1 MISYEQLLILVTLS
15 SVTLMALAT
24 IVLKRLGRRYDFIP
38 IYIAVAT
45 TLVQM
50 AIALSIRGLTGL
62 VGVVSALVSLI
73 SEGYIISIRR
83 YIYTPR
89 KVLISMLLV
98 LFNSL
103 TMLVV
108 LATTTQVNDIIKLFI
123 YWEGLSYATIAAL
136 NIRHTR
142 EEYEATMKYVLVCV
156 IGSLIALIGIVLSV
170 AECDSTSI
178 TAILDRASVPS
189 KMFIVIGFLTEA
201 AVFPFYFWV
210 PDADVSMLSTLA
222 IMHMGAITPVATY
235 VAGLFAYNGGEL
247 IRNLVSALSILT
259 AFIGSLASLFQSDF
273 RRLLAYSTVAHMNY
287 LVLAFTN
294 NVVDYGALHI
304 LAHALS
310 KVPIFLIAYT
320 ILEMMQVREVRYIYL
335 WDNNLAKYVVVAS
348 SLGLLGLPPF
358 LTFWSELFIFLKIFA
373 LGNIFHVYA
382 ALFFI
387 VIIVSTGYAFKI
399 IYSCAKKSEGDKDKM
414 RIQNPT
420 AALLILTAASSAS
433 IILFMLQSYIISY
446 FF

>member
-38 IYIAVAT
+38 IYIAIAT

-103 TMLVV
+103 TMLVT

-123 YWEGLSYATIAAL
+123 YWEGLSYTTIAAL

-156 IGSLIALIGIVLSV
+156 IGSLMALIGIVLSV

-178 TAILDRASVPS
+178 SVILSRASVPS

-222 IMHMGAITPVATY
+222 IMHMGAVTPVATY
-235 VAGLFAYNGGEL
+235 VAGLFAYNGGAL

-287 LVLAFTN
+287 LVLAFAN

-310 KVPIFLIAYT
+310 KVPVFLIAYT
-320 ILEMMQVREVRYIYL
+320 MLEMMQIREVGYAYM
-335 WDNNLAKYVVVAS
+335 WDNSLARYVIVAS

-373 LGNIFHVYA
+373 LGSIFHLYA

-387 VIIVSTGYAFKI
+387 VIVVSTGYAFKI
-399 IYSCAKKSEGDKDKM
+399 IYSCVKKSESDGDRM
-414 RIQNPT
+414 SVQNPK
-420 AALLILTAASSAS
+420 AALLLLATTSSAS
-433 IILFMLQSYIISY
+433 IILFMLQGYIISY

>member
-50 AIALSIRGLTGL
+50 AIALSIRGLTGF

-89 KVLISMLLV
+89 KVLISMLLI

-108 LATTTQVNDIIKLFI
+108 LAATTQVNDIIKLFI
-123 YWEGLSYATIAAL
+123 YWEGLGYTTIAAL

-170 AECDSTSI
+170 AECGSTSI
-178 TAILDRASVPS
+178 TAILSRASVPS

-222 IMHMGAITPVATY
+222 IMHMGAVTPVATY

-247 IRNLVSALSILT
+247 IRNMVSALSILT

-287 LVLAFTN
+287 LVLAFAN

-310 KVPIFLIAYT
+310 KVPVFLIAYT
-320 ILEMMQVREVRYIYL
+320 MLEMMQIREVGYAYMWNNSLARYVI
-335 WDNNLAKYVVVAS
+335 VAS

-373 LGNIFHVYA
+373 LGSIFHLYA

-387 VIIVSTGYAFKI
+387 VIVV
-399 IYSCAKKSEGDKDKM
+399 
-414 RIQNPT
+414 
-420 AALLILTAASSAS
+420 
-433 IILFMLQSYIISY
+433 
-446 FF
+446 

>member
-38 IYIAVAT
+38 IYIAIAT

-103 TMLVV
+103 TMLVT

-123 YWEGLSYATIAAL
+123 YWEGLSYTTIAAL

-156 IGSLIALIGIVLSV
+156 IGSLMALIGIVLSV

-178 TAILDRASVPS
+178 SVILSRASVPS

-222 IMHMGAITPVATY
+222 IMHMGAVTPVATY
-235 VAGLFAYNGGEL
+235 VAGLFAYNGGAL

-287 LVLAFTN
+287 LVLAF
-294 NVVDYGALHI
+294 A
-304 LAHALS
+304 
-310 KVPIFLIAYT
+310 
-320 ILEMMQVREVRYIYL
+320 
-335 WDNNLAKYVVVAS
+335 
-348 SLGLLGLPPF
+348 
-358 LTFWSELFIFLKIFA
+358 
-373 LGNIFHVYA
+373 
-382 ALFFI
+382 
-387 VIIVSTGYAFKI
+387 
-399 IYSCAKKSEGDKDKM
+399 
-414 RIQNPT
+414 
-420 AALLILTAASSAS
+420 
-433 IILFMLQSYIISY
+433 
-446 FF
+446 

>member
-38 IYIAVAT
+38 IYIAIAT

-103 TMLVV
+103 TMLVT

-123 YWEGLSYATIAAL
+123 YWEGLSYTTIAAL

-156 IGSLIALIGIVLSV
+156 IGSLMALIGIVLSV

-178 TAILDRASVPS
+178 SVILSRASVPS

-222 IMHMGAITPVATY
+222 IMHMGAVTPVATY
-235 VAGLFAYNGGEL
+235 VAGLFAYNGGAL

-287 LVLAFTN
+287 LVLAFAN

-310 KVPIFLIAYT
+310 KVPVFLIAYT
-320 ILEMMQVREVRYIYL
+320 MLEMMQIREVGYAYM
-335 WDNNLAKYVVVAS
+335 WDNSLARYVIVAS

-373 LGNIFHVYA
+373 LGSIFHLYA
-382 ALFFI
+382 A
-387 VIIVSTGYAFKI
+387 
-399 IYSCAKKSEGDKDKM
+399 
-414 RIQNPT
+414 
-420 AALLILTAASSAS
+420 
-433 IILFMLQSYIISY
+433 
-446 FF
+446 